1 MAGYDARNSFDREFR
16 GMMRKVRLVVGLLI
30 LLLLAFR
37 FVVGAAVLRDDGMSP
52 AYKSG
57 RPVAFLR
64 AGYSA
69 RRGDLVCLHLPDGS
83 VGLRRVIATAG
94 DAVEVRDGVVFI
106 NGYTERGSYSFTRTD
121 ARPGGPAYPLL
132 LQEGELFVL
141 GDAREGALDS
151 RLFGPV
157 REEKLLGRL
166 LF

>member
-37 FVVGAAVLRDDGMSP
+37 FLVGAAVLRDDGMSP

-69 RRGDLVCLHLPDGS
+69 RRGDLVCLRLPDGS

-121 ARPGGPAYPLL
+121 PRPEGVSFPVILR
-132 LQEGELFVL
+132 QGELFLL
-141 GDAREGALDS
+141 GDAREEAYDS
-151 RLFGPV
+151 RDFGAV
-157 REEKLLGRL
+157 KASDLLGKVIG
-166 LF
+166 